1 MLTLNKIAFTP
12 KTSLKLMS
20 IALKVTGCA
29 LIDAHMT
36 CLVAC
41 VAGFELSSC

>member
-20 IALKVTGCA
+20 IALEVTACA
-29 LIDAHMT
+29 FIDAHMT
-36 CLVAC
+36 CSVAC
-41 VAGFELSSC
+41 AAGFGLSSY